1 MCSVVTRRKAVGG
14 KESCLT
20 LHNMSSLASTGIY
33 VNQYLDRFERFFLP
47 IQISTSLYPG
57 LYNRRLLFSPLNLFL
72 CANIDLVLF
81 PSIILYLPLPRGEQ
95 SSTMLL
101 REEMWRQ
108 LRDSSPLLS
117 IQTPGLRMCGSLLV
131 NV

>member
-20 LHNMSSLASTGIY
+20 LHNMSILASSGI
-33 VNQYLDRFERFFLP
+33 
-47 IQISTSLYPG
+47 IMK
-57 LYNRRLLFSPLNLFL
+57 
-72 CANIDLVLF
+72 
-81 PSIILYLPLPRGEQ
+81 EQ

-117 IQTPGLRMCGSLLV
+117 ISTPGLRM
-131 NV
+131 